1 MAGAHA
7 SGLRQRP
14 GHAGPSPP
22 LRLWARPFAAA
33 AAPGPA
39 APADSYA
46 GLRAFY
52 PPLGHPSLCVSHG
65 LSAEGSAPN
74 QHCLAFDLPVT
85 SLARAGWETE
95 RQLVVTAM
103 GPDRPGIVSRLSK
116 RVLECGGNVEESRM
130 VRLAGDFTVLMLVT
144 IDATTPRKAEEVR
157 GRLLELD
164 DLQVSTRWTSP
175 FKEAVPSKRRFRHL
189 ALRGADNP
197 GLVYNVTEY
206 LASNDINIEYLE
218 TSTQEGTVVQAPF
231 GGTTL
236 FTMEG
241 IIALPPGLPTGKLV
255 GELQAL
261 EATLGVEIAVSNLD
275 RDASPPEEP
284 AI

>member
-7 SGLRQRP
+7 SAVP

-22 LRLWARPFAAA
+22 LRLWARPLAAA

-46 GLRAFY
+46 
-52 PPLGHPSLCVSHG
+52 
-65 LSAEGSAPN
+65 
-74 QHCLAFDLPVT
+74 
-85 SLARAGWETE
+85 E

-175 FKEAVPSKRRFRHL
+175 SKEAVPSKRRFRHL

-218 TSTQEGTVVQAPF
+218 TSTQEGASRDCRLDVLQGAVVQAPF

-284 AI
+284 AV